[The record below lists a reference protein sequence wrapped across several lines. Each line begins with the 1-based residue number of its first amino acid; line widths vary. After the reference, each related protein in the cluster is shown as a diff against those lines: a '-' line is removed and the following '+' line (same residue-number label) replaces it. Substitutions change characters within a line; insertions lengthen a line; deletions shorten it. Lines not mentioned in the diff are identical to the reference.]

1 MNMMRKRLI
10 SLNLAILMLLS
21 LVLPAGAAELG
32 EPAAVLTAEQSVAQ
46 TGEPVVQGLV
56 DTGAN
61 TGTNTGTKIM
71 ATFVDQTGKTLAT
84 VDASADGW
92 EPPALPSTLGGG
104 QNLYWFGSFYTIDGA
119 KYQPV
124 QCFPGVGYP
133 ALPTTLEFRPVQS
146 ESTRGILF
154 CDNGML
160 DWTDSNRFMMKPLE
174 DADTGEMGITWYAL
188 PSLNGRS
195 FLGWTL
201 ASEDDGKYLNG
212 KDLVPGTDT
221 GWVTLYAQWTP
232 EGKTAVYLDDEFYG
246 FTTVGRI
253 YTLPQ

>member
-133 ALPTTLEFRPVQS
+133 ALPTTLEFRQVQI
-146 ESTRGILF
+146 ESTRGSLF

-160 DWTDSNRFMMKPLE
+160 DCTDSNRFMM
-174 DADTGEMGITWYAL
+174 
-188 PSLNGRS
+188 
-195 FLGWTL
+195 
-201 ASEDDGKYLNG
+201 
-212 KDLVPGTDT
+212 
-221 GWVTLYAQWTP
+221 
-232 EGKTAVYLDDEFYG
+232 
-246 FTTVGRI
+246 
-253 YTLPQ
+253 